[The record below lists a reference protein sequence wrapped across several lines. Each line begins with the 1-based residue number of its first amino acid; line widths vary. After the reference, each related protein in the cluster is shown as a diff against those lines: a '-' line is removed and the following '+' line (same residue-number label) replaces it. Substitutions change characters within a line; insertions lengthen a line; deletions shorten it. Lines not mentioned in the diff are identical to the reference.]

1 MEVLCICGQWI
12 SKESLQWEFLVD
24 LKSNASI
31 ISIEEDLLYEDLMK
45 IVSEEF
51 SVKEEEISLSYGNTR
66 QLRTFISKTRAFD
79 GTCRLCVKVST
90 DPASCN
96 TQASDTFASTV
107 PLNANPV
114 ILSTVQREKQVSTD
128 PASCNTQASDTFAS
142 TVPLNANLMILST
155 VQREKQSLL
164 YEGVSTVP
172 LNALPDFSPV
182 HIGLLQFS
190 TDPAS
195 CVSTVPLNA
204 LPDFSPVHI
213 GLSPTTRGAGD
224 IKVNSYFKTKRELM
238 LRMKKWALEWKFEY
252 KTVSSNKL
260 RVLLSCVDENCT
272 WRMRAIKLPLSDF
285 FVVKKYV
292 HEHTCDT
299 THRKANHRQASA
311 KLLGSLICSNYGEK
325 KEGLKPKQII
335 EQVRMLHGV
344 HINYKQAWRVREEAQ
359 ILVRGTPEDSYYNL
373 SRWLYK
379 ITETNPGSLTY
390 QHVDAAGK
398 FKYAF
403 VAFGPSIRGFSLMR
417 RVIAVD
423 GTFLKGKFNGTL
435 LAACAQDGNYHL
447 YPLAFAVVDAE
458 NGASWK
464 WFFRGLSQ
472 KIPDASDLVFVSDR
486 ANSISSALEDVYPL
500 SHHGICRI
508 HLLRNITPTYAKTG
522 LLPLVESAAD
532 AYTCHEFWLIFKDIK
547 DKCPELA
554 KYLEDS
560 DFRKWARSYAPAN
573 RYNIMTT
580 NIAESLNSMLR
591 MPRELPIISLL
602 ETIRLTMTTWFFER
616 REAAAKHKH
625 LVTPKVV
632 QKLVSRLGAA
642 MLLNVYQVDRSEF
655 EVKNETMKFVVDLEK
670 RHCTCNVFDIDKIPC
685 IHAIAAAKHIKR
697 DENLFV
703 DASHL
708 TETWAKAYAESI
720 HPGGELSTSTY
731 PENID
736 ELSCPPPATKKK
748 SGRPPTKRKRSVGEF
763 GVPGSKSQSHK
774 CSRCGTG
781 GHNKSTCE
789 RPIG

>member
-1 MEVLCICGQWI
+1 MEVLCVCGQWR
-12 SKESLQWEFLVD
+12 SKDAFQWEFHVD
-24 LKSNASI
+24 LNRNASF
-31 ISIEEDLLYEDLMK
+31 ISIEEDLQFEDLMK
-45 IVSEEF
+45 IVSEDF
-51 SVKEEEISLSYGNTR
+51 KEEVIGLSYGMSLDIKSTVEGFPPISVANTR
-66 QLRTFISKTRAFD
+66 HLRSFIGKSRSFD
-79 GTCRLCVKVST
+79 GTCRLCVKVNADS
-90 DPASCN
+90 ASCN
-96 TQASDTFASTV
+96 NQASDTFAS
-107 PLNANPV
+107 P
-114 ILSTVQREKQVSTD
+114 TVQDRLPNQVLSIPKQLD
-128 PASCNTQASDTFAS
+128 LCRFILIQQAVT
-142 TVPLNANLMILST
+142 
-155 VQREKQSLL
+155 
-164 YEGVSTVP
+164 GVSTVP
-172 LNALPDFSPV
+172 LNS
-182 HIGLLQFS
+182 
-190 TDPAS
+190 
-195 CVSTVPLNA
+195 

-224 IKVNSYFKTKRELM
+224 IKVNRYFKTKGELM

-252 KTVSSNKL
+252 KTVSSNKS
-260 RVLLSCVDENCT
+260 RVLLSCVDDNCT
-272 WRMRAIKLPLSDF
+272 WRMRATKLPLSDF

-299 THRKANHRQASA
+299 THRNANHRQASA

-335 EQVRMLHGV
+335 EQVRILHGV
-344 HINYKQAWRVREEAQ
+344 HINYKQAWRVKEEAQ
-359 ILVRGTPEDSYYNL
+359 FLVRGTPEDSYYNL

-379 ITETNPGSLTY
+379 VTETNPGSLTY
-390 QHVDAAGK
+390 QQVDAAGK

-417 RVIAVD
+417 KVIAVD

-435 LAACAQDGNYHL
+435 LAACAQDGDYHL

-472 KIPDASDLVFVSDR
+472 MIPDASDLVFVSDR
-486 ANSISSALEDVYPL
+486 ANSIASALEDVYPL

-508 HLLRNITPTYAKTG
+508 HLLRNITPTYSKTG

-560 DFRKWARSYAPAN
+560 DFRKWARCFAPAN

-580 NIAESLNSMLR
+580 NIAESLNSMLKL
-591 MPRELPIISLL
+591 PRELPLISLL
-602 ETIRLTMTTWFFER
+602 ETIRLTLTTWFFER

-632 QKLVSRLGAA
+632 QKLVSRFGAA
-642 MLLNVYQVDRSEF
+642 MVLNVYQVDQNEF
-655 EVKNETMKFVVDLEK
+655 EVKDETMKYVVDLEK

-685 IHAIAAAKHIKR
+685 IHAIAAAKYIKR
-697 DENLFV
+697 DENRYV
-703 DASHL
+703 DTSHL

-731 PENID
+731 PANID
-736 ELSCPPPATKKK
+736 ELSCPPPATKKR

-774 CSRCGTG
+774 CSRCGIG
-781 GHNKSTCE
+781 GHNKITCK

>member
-1 MEVLCICGQWI
+1 
-12 SKESLQWEFLVD
+12 
-24 LKSNASI
+24 
-31 ISIEEDLLYEDLMK
+31 
-45 IVSEEF
+45 
-51 SVKEEEISLSYGNTR
+51 
-66 QLRTFISKTRAFD
+66 
-79 GTCRLCVKVST
+79 
-90 DPASCN
+90 
-96 TQASDTFASTV
+96 
-107 PLNANPV
+107 
-114 ILSTVQREKQVSTD
+114 
-128 PASCNTQASDTFAS
+128 
-142 TVPLNANLMILST
+142 
-155 VQREKQSLL
+155 
-164 YEGVSTVP
+164 
-172 LNALPDFSPV
+172 
-182 HIGLLQFS
+182 
-190 TDPAS
+190 
-195 CVSTVPLNA
+195 
-204 LPDFSPVHI
+204 
-213 GLSPTTRGAGD
+213 
-224 IKVNSYFKTKRELM
+224 
-238 LRMKKWALEWKFEY
+238 
-252 KTVSSNKL
+252 
-260 RVLLSCVDENCT
+260 
-272 WRMRAIKLPLSDF
+272 
-285 FVVKKYV
+285 
-292 HEHTCDT
+292 
-299 THRKANHRQASA
+299 
-311 KLLGSLICSNYGEK
+311 
-325 KEGLKPKQII
+325 
-335 EQVRMLHGV
+335 
-344 HINYKQAWRVREEAQ
+344 
-359 ILVRGTPEDSYYNL
+359 
-373 SRWLYK
+373 
-379 ITETNPGSLTY
+379 
-390 QHVDAAGK
+390 
-398 FKYAF
+398 
-403 VAFGPSIRGFSLMR
+403 MR

-435 LAACAQDGNYHL
+435 LATCAQDGNYHV

-508 HLLRNITPTYAKTG
+508 HLLRNITPTHAKTG

-532 AYTCHEFWLIFKDIK
+532 AYTCHEFCLIFKDIK

-602 ETIRLTMTTWFFER
+602 ETIRLTITTWFFER

-625 LVTPKVV
+625 LVIPKVV

>member
-24 LKSNASI
+24 LKRNASI

-45 IVSEEF
+45 IVSEDF

-107 PLNANPV
+107 PLNVNP
-114 ILSTVQREKQVSTD
+114 
-128 PASCNTQASDTFAS
+128 
-142 TVPLNANLMILST
+142 MILST

-164 YEGVSTVP
+164 YEGVSAVP

-195 CVSTVPLNA
+195 CVSAVPLNA

-224 IKVNSYFKTKRELM
+224 IKVNSYFKIKRELM

-252 KTVSSNKL
+252 KTVSSNKS
-260 RVLLSCVDENCT
+260 RVLLSCVDENIT

-736 ELSCPPPATKKK
+736 ELSCPPPSTKKK

>member
-24 LKSNASI
+24 LKRNASI

-45 IVSEEF
+45 IVSEDF
-51 SVKEEEISLSYGNTR
+51 SVKEEEISLSYGFSLDKKCIIESFPPLSIGNTR

-107 PLNANPV
+107 PLNANPAL
-114 ILSTVQREKQVSTD
+114 LSTVQS
-128 PASCNTQASDTFAS
+128 
-142 TVPLNANLMILST
+142 
-155 VQREKQSLL
+155 EKQSFL

-172 LNALPDFSPV
+172 LNDLPDFS
-182 HIGLLQFS
+182 
-190 TDPAS
+190 TDSAS

-213 GLSPTTRGAGD
+213 GLSPNTRVAGD

-252 KTVSSNKL
+252 KTVSSNKS

-272 WRMRAIKLPLSDF
+272 WRMRAIKLPVSDF

-311 KLLGSLICSNYGEK
+311 KLLGSLISSNYGEK

-344 HINYKQAWRVREEAQ
+344 HINYKQAWRVRGEAQ

-554 KYLEDS
+554 KYLEES

-573 RYNIMTT
+573 
-580 NIAESLNSMLR
+580 
-591 MPRELPIISLL
+591 
-602 ETIRLTMTTWFFER
+602 
-616 REAAAKHKH
+616 
-625 LVTPKVV
+625 
-632 QKLVSRLGAA
+632 RLGAA

-655 EVKNETMKFVVDLEK
+655 EVKDKTMKFVVDLEK

-697 DENLFV
+697 DENRFV

-736 ELSCPPPATKKK
+736 ELSCPLPATKKK

-781 GHNKSTCE
+781 GHNKITCQ

>member
-12 SKESLQWEFLVD
+12 SKEYLQWEFLVD
-24 LKSNASI
+24 LKRNASI

-45 IVSEEF
+45 IVSEDF
-51 SVKEEEISLSYGNTR
+51 SVKEEKISLSYG
-66 QLRTFISKTRAFD
+66 
-79 GTCRLCVKVST
+79 
-90 DPASCN
+90 
-96 TQASDTFASTV
+96 
-107 PLNANPV
+107 
-114 ILSTVQREKQVSTD
+114 
-128 PASCNTQASDTFAS
+128 
-142 TVPLNANLMILST
+142 
-155 VQREKQSLL
+155 
-164 YEGVSTVP
+164 VSTVP
-172 LNALPDFSPV
+172 SNALPDFSPV
-182 HIGLLQFS
+182 HIRLLQS
-190 TDPAS
+190 LLYEG
-195 CVSTVPLNA
+195 VSTVPLNA

-252 KTVSSNKL
+252 KTVSSNKS

-573 RYNIMTT
+573 R
-580 NIAESLNSMLR
+580 
-591 MPRELPIISLL
+591 
-602 ETIRLTMTTWFFER
+602 
-616 REAAAKHKH
+616 
-625 LVTPKVV
+625 
-632 QKLVSRLGAA
+632 LGAA

>member
-1 MEVLCICGQWI
+1 MPYRTTR
-12 SKESLQWEFLVD
+12 
-24 LKSNASI
+24 
-31 ISIEEDLLYEDLMK
+31 LL
-45 IVSEEF
+45 
-51 SVKEEEISLSYGNTR
+51 
-66 QLRTFISKTRAFD
+66 
-79 GTCRLCVKVST
+79 
-90 DPASCN
+90 
-96 TQASDTFASTV
+96 
-107 PLNANPV
+107 
-114 ILSTVQREKQVSTD
+114 
-128 PASCNTQASDTFAS
+128 
-142 TVPLNANLMILST
+142 
-155 VQREKQSLL
+155 QSLL

-182 HIGLLQFS
+182 HIGL
-190 TDPAS
+190 
-195 CVSTVPLNA
+195 
-204 LPDFSPVHI
+204 
-213 GLSPTTRGAGD
+213 SPTTRGVGD

-252 KTVSSNKL
+252 KTVSSNKS
-260 RVLLSCVDENCT
+260 RVLLSCVDENYT
-272 WRMRAIKLPLSDF
+272 WRMRATKLPLSDF

-335 EQVRMLHGV
+335 EQVRMLH
-344 HINYKQAWRVREEAQ
+344 
-359 ILVRGTPEDSYYNL
+359 
-373 SRWLYK
+373 
-379 ITETNPGSLTY
+379 ETNPGSLTY

-508 HLLRNITPTYAKTG
+508 HLLRNITPTYVKIG

-670 RHCTCNVFDIDKIPC
+670 RHCTYNVFDIDKIPC

>member
-1 MEVLCICGQWI
+1 
-12 SKESLQWEFLVD
+12 
-24 LKSNASI
+24 
-31 ISIEEDLLYEDLMK
+31 MK
-45 IVSEEF
+45 IVSEDF
-51 SVKEEEISLSYGNTR
+51 KEEVIGLSYGMSLDIKSTVEGFPPISVANTR
-66 QLRTFISKTRAFD
+66 HLRSFIGKSRSFD
-79 GTCRLCVKVST
+79 GTCRLCVKVNADS
-90 DPASCN
+90 ASCN
-96 TQASDTFASTV
+96 NQASDTFASPVSTVQREIQVHTDPASCNRQTSDTFASPVPV
-107 PLNANPV
+107 PLNAIPV
-114 ILSTVQREKQVSTD
+114 FCSTVQREKQ
-128 PASCNTQASDTFAS
+128 
-142 TVPLNANLMILST
+142 
-155 VQREKQSLL
+155 RLL

-172 LNALPDFSPV
+172 LNS
-182 HIGLLQFS
+182 
-190 TDPAS
+190 
-195 CVSTVPLNA
+195 

-224 IKVNSYFKTKRELM
+224 IKVNRYFKTKGELM

-252 KTVSSNKL
+252 KTVSSNKS
-260 RVLLSCVDENCT
+260 RVLLSCVDDNCT
-272 WRMRAIKLPLSDF
+272 WRMRATKLPLSDF

-299 THRKANHRQASA
+299 THRNANHRQASA

-335 EQVRMLHGV
+335 EQVRILHGV
-344 HINYKQAWRVREEAQ
+344 HINYKQAWRVKEEAQ
-359 ILVRGTPEDSYYNL
+359 FLVRGTPEDSYYNL

-379 ITETNPGSLTY
+379 VTETNPGSLTY
-390 QHVDAAGK
+390 QQVDAAGK

-417 RVIAVD
+417 KVIAVD

-435 LAACAQDGNYHL
+435 LAACAQDGDYHL
-447 YPLAFAVVDAE
+447 YPLAFAVVDTE

-472 KIPDASDLVFVSDR
+472 MIPDASDLVFVSDR
-486 ANSISSALEDVYPL
+486 ANSIASALEDVYPL

-508 HLLRNITPTYAKTG
+508 HLLRNITPTYSKTG

-560 DFRKWARSYAPAN
+560 DFRKWARCFAPAN

-580 NIAESLNSMLR
+580 NIAESLNSMLKL
-591 MPRELPIISLL
+591 PRELPLISLL
-602 ETIRLTMTTWFFER
+602 ETIRLTLTTWFFER

-632 QKLVSRLGAA
+632 QKLVSRFGAA
-642 MLLNVYQVDRSEF
+642 MVLNVYQVDQNEF
-655 EVKNETMKFVVDLEK
+655 EVKDETMKYVVDLEK

-685 IHAIAAAKHIKR
+685 IHAIAAAKYIKR
-697 DENLFV
+697 DENRYV
-703 DASHL
+703 DTSHL

-731 PENID
+731 PANID
-736 ELSCPPPATKKK
+736 ELSCPPPATKKR

-774 CSRCGTG
+774 CSRCGIG
-781 GHNKSTCE
+781 GHNKITCK

>member
-1 MEVLCICGQWI
+1 MSEKRKG
-12 SKESLQWEFLVD
+12 ESLFPNCADPYVCDMSSLVND
-24 LKSNASI
+24 VARIHQSEIFRDDGNGQEAKDDRMEEVPTIGSNLESDKKGIRYFEQNKWKKKAKYAKKLKQ
-31 ISIEEDLLYEDLMK
+31 
-45 IVSEEF
+45 VH
-51 SVKEEEISLSYGNTR
+51 
-66 QLRTFISKTRAFD
+66 
-79 GTCRLCVKVST
+79 T

-96 TQASDTFASTV
+96 RQTSDTFASHV
-107 PLNANPV
+107 PLNATPV
-114 ILSTVQREKQVSTD
+114 FCSTVKREKQ
-128 PASCNTQASDTFAS
+128 
-142 TVPLNANLMILST
+142 
-155 VQREKQSLL
+155 RLL
-164 YEGVSTVP
+164 YEG
-172 LNALPDFSPV
+172 
-182 HIGLLQFS
+182 
-190 TDPAS
+190 
-195 CVSTVPLNA
+195 VSTVPLNA

-252 KTVSSNKL
+252 KTVSSNKS

-344 HINYKQAWRVREEAQ
+344 HINYKQAWRLREEAQ

-379 ITETNPGSLTY
+379 ITETNPDSLTY
-390 QHVDAAGK
+390 QHVDATGK

-435 LAACAQDGNYHL
+435 LAACAQDGNYHQ

-573 RYNIMTT
+573 R
-580 NIAESLNSMLR
+580 
-591 MPRELPIISLL
+591 
-602 ETIRLTMTTWFFER
+602 LTMTTWFFER

-670 RHCTCNVFDIDKIPC
+670 RHCTFSMEGSKKMMKRP
-685 IHAIAAAKHIKR
+685 IK
-697 DENLFV
+697 EV
-703 DASHL
+703 YGSDASDGFNKGKA
-708 TETWAKAYAESI
+708 ETVERYRALLRLSNEHRLSEIEWHQAASKANSI
-720 HPGGELSTSTY
+720 ASQ
-731 PENID
+731 I
-736 ELSCPPPATKKK
+736 ELSCLIVKLFICLICIGFTL
-748 SGRPPTKRKRSVGEF
+748 SG
-763 GVPGSKSQSHK
+763 
-774 CSRCGTG
+774 SRLMKWSCVSLCKY
-781 GHNKSTCE
+781 NKN
-789 RPIG
+789 